1 MSQGII
7 SVTLQRD
14 GPGTAWGFRLHGG
27 TDIGS
32 PLMIQRVFL
41 GSPSEGELHRGDVI
55 LQVTNRDAGGLTHME
70 AHDAIKSAGNKLQ
83 LLVHRLPGALQS
95 PAATPTSPA
104 ASIGTGHPLA
114 NIKAKSFQPMLPP
127 KTTPS
132 FSQQSAQPWNRPTY
146 SPVQPLPTSP
156 VAASQPPFFSPT
168 PQNIAT
174 SELLESIEEKNREK
188 ESIVSQ
194 GYRSVPLISPK
205 PKARHDIPI
214 GSYLRHVR
222 DPSWKTKP
230 SPPPAKSFVMNYPP
244 SQTFAP
250 RREPERIS
258 MAATNEGSQLVNL
271 QYNTPLNLYSQEAV
285 TQTIKEQT
293 GLQPKPK
300 QPPAAAPMR
309 NPPAAPMNPSGPLS
323 PNNTG
328 GSQLAP
334 AKPGTKLQN
343 IVDIT
348 LSPTFQLLQEEEQR
362 RSASPRPETRTPPT
376 MSRSPVAMAP
386 RYEEER
392 ISPLGT
398 PRDMI
403 HQSGSFKT
411 LMATLALTGGGQE
424 F

>member
-1 MSQGII
+1 MSQGIL

-14 GPGTAWGFRLHGG
+14 GPGTPWGFRLHGG
-27 TDIGS
+27 KDIGS

-55 LQVTNRDAGGLTHME
+55 LQVSNRDAGGLTHME
-70 AHDAIKSAGNKLQ
+70 AHDTIKSAGNKLQ

-114 NIKAKSFQPMLPP
+114 NVKAKSFQPMLPP
-127 KTTPS
+127 KATPV
-132 FSQQSAQPWNRPTY
+132 QQAAQPWNRPTY

-156 VAASQPPFFSPT
+156 IAASQPPFFTPT

-174 SELLESIEEKNREK
+174 AELLESIEEKNREK

-205 PKARHDIPI
+205 PKARHDVPI

-222 DPSWKTKP
+222 DPAWKTKP
-230 SPPPAKSFVMNYPP
+230 SPAPAKSFVMSYQSTP
-244 SQTFAP
+244 TYA
-250 RREPERIS
+250 RREPERIP
-258 MAATNEGSQLVNL
+258 MAGTNEGSQIVNL
-271 QYNTPLNLYSQEAV
+271 QYNTPLHIYSQEAV

-300 QPPAAAPMR
+300 QAPAAAAPMR
-309 NPPAAPMNPSGPLS
+309 NPAAAAPVNPSGPLS
-323 PNNTG
+323 PNTTG

-362 RSASPRPETRTPPT
+362 RSASPRPEPRTPPT
-376 MSRSPVAMAP
+376 MTRSPIAMAP

-403 HQSGSFKT
+403 HQSGSFKS
-411 LMATLALTGGGQE
+411 LMATLAMTGEGQE